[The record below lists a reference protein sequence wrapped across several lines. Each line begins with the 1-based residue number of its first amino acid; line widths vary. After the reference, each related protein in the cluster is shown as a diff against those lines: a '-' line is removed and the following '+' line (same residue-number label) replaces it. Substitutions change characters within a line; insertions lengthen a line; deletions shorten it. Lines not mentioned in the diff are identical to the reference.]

1 MTYTIRGTEVFADVV
16 EDENGTVVQVSF
28 ALNAPTPAH
37 VEVAALAKNLMVAR
51 QETQD
56 GVLRE
61 WVEEVPHANFF
72 PVAVELVPAERDAN
86 GEMITE
92 PVMDTS
98 YSVNV
103 TIVGDLV
110 RKVDEN
116 GRFLWEIL
124 LLEWMGSG
132 AETTVNDKVPGLA
145 MSGVSLIDMSK
156 VQTPQ
161 GAVALT

>member
-1 MTYTIRGTEVFADVV
+1 MTYHIRGTEVFADVV
-16 EDENGTVVQVSF
+16 EDESGTVTQVSF

-37 VEVAALAKNLMVAR
+37 VEAAALAKNLMVTK

-72 PVAVELVPAERDAN
+72 PVAVELVPVVRDAQ
-86 GEMITE
+86 GEVITD

-98 YSVNV
+98 YSVNLV
-103 TIVGDLV
+103 LVGDLV

-116 GRFLWEIL
+116 GWFLWELL
-124 LLEWMGSG
+124 LLEWMGAG
-132 AETTVNDKVPGLA
+132 AETTVNGKVPGLA

-156 VQTPQ
+156 VTTRQ
-161 GAVALT
+161 GVLA

>member
-16 EDENGTVVQVSF
+16 EDEHGTITQVSF
-28 ALNAPTPAH
+28 ALNAPSPAH
-37 VEVAALAKNLMVAR
+37 VEAAALTKNLMVVR
-51 QETQD
+51 QETQN

-72 PVAVELVPAERDAN
+72 PVAVLLEPAERNAQ
-86 GEMITE
+86 GEMTTE
-92 PVMDTS
+92 PVMDTT
-98 YSVNV
+98 YSVNLV
-103 TIVGDLV
+103 LTGDLI

-116 GRFLWEIL
+116 GWFLWELL
-124 LLEWMGSG
+124 LLEWMGLG

-156 VQTPQ
+156 VATRQ
-161 GAVALT
+161 GVVA